1 MPQVDKVTFSHLI
14 SWLGLLYICGYGFA
28 TVSVFYKFFN
38 VFKIFNKRLLLAYYN
53 VKVYNIYLS
62 TLNKFPCIDR

>member
-1 MPQVDKVTFSHLI
+1 
-14 SWLGLLYICGYGFA
+14 LLYICGYGFA

-62 TLNKFPCIDR
+62 TLNNFPCIDR